1 MTLGRG
7 RLSHLGS
14 WLSLWELG
22 VVLEWER
29 GESLRSWLGPNLGTK
44 FRNHQVGATEAEKNQ
59 KAIGEKG
66 WVHLKRA
73 RQAGRD
79 R

>member
-1 MTLGRG
+1 M
-7 RLSHLGS
+7 
-14 WLSLWELG
+14 
-22 VVLEWER
+22 VLEWER